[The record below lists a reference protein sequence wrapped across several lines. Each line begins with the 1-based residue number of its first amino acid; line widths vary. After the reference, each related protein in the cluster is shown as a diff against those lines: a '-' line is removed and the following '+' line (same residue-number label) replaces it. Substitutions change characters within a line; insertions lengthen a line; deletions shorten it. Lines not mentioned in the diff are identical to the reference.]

1 MPSILPWRRLPL
13 GACDAAAAEAPW
25 PVLDHAR
32 KRLGGPGAAEA
43 ARRWLTRVHSLLTIK
58 AVYEAVYSKAFSSSP
73 ISWDTSC

>member
-1 MPSILPWRRLPL
+1 M
-13 GACDAAAAEAPW
+13 
-25 PVLDHAR
+25 LDHAR